1 MKLKVNGSK
10 TYCASIGAMLMM
22 VGSFMESGVYGAT
35 AIIALVQN
43 VMPYIV
49 AICLRHSIK

>member
-10 TYCASIGAMLMM
+10 TYCASIGAILMM